1 MPIIVNKEEKRRNI
15 ALASKALL
23 LEHGIKN
30 ITISQIAK
38 NAGVGKGTIYE
49 YFSNKED
56 IVFEIISE
64 FIADHEKYLSE
75 VITQDISAKEK
86 LFHFLF
92 SLYQDEYHQKQL
104 AIYREFLAI
113 SLTSELDEMVEFSTS
128 CRTRIMTILE
138 TILHEAVGKNELK
151 PEALELAE
159 MFHTYAMGIVVE
171 TKIKDL
177 EPRDLIERFLDGI
190 FKVLEVKEKS

>member
-15 ALASKALL
+15 ALSSKELL

-38 NAGVGKGTIYE
+38 SAGVGKGTIYE

-56 IVFEIISE
+56 IVFEIISA
-64 FIADHEKYLSE
+64 FITDHEEYLSK
-75 VITQDISAKEK
+75 IISQDIPTKEK

-92 SLYQDEYHQKQL
+92 SLYQDEYHQRQL

-113 SLTSELDEMVEFSTS
+113 SLTTDTEEMVEFSS
-128 CRTRIMTILE
+128 ACRTRIMAILE
-138 TILHEAVGKNELK
+138 QLLSEAVQKNELK
-151 PEALELAE
+151 PEALDLIE
-159 MFHTYAMGIVVE
+159 MIHTYALGLVVE
-171 TKIKDL
+171 TKTKNLDAR
-177 EPRDLIERFLDGI
+177 ELIERFLDGM
-190 FKVLEVKEKS
+190 FKLLEVKDI